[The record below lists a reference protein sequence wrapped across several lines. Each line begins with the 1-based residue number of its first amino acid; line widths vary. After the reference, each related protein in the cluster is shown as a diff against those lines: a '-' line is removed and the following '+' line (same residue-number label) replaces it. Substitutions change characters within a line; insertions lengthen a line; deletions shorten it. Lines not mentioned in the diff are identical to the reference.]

1 MTPVLF
7 DQRVFYFPLKPRLE
21 ALMETKVYFNMCQHE
36 FFRPKNKDILTD
48 VYDSPAWKD
57 FMGPCNYPNKRLG
70 LLGCGDG
77 FPAFDAGTLSLKPW
91 MFKNMSLAPS
101 ARSKT
106 KYMLLYM
113 LFQDSIKAEQ
123 QRKYF
128 EFAAHYELRGLFDEG
143 IKGGIKVKVFSTA
156 MDTKGRE
163 ELSGIFL
170 ASHSPSSCVYS

>member
-1 MTPVLF
+1 
-7 DQRVFYFPLKPRLE
+7 
-21 ALMETKVYFNMCQHE
+21 
-36 FFRPKNKDILTD
+36 
-48 VYDSPAWKD
+48 
-57 FMGPCNYPNKRLG
+57 
-70 LLGCGDG
+70 
-77 FPAFDAGTLSLKPW
+77 
-91 MFKNMSLAPS
+91 
-101 ARSKT
+101 
-106 KYMLLYM
+106 M